1 MISPTR
7 LADFFVEMAD
17 TLVDD
22 FDIIDFYHTL
32 TEHAATVSGAAA
44 VGLVLTDHRG
54 HIRFMAASNASAK
67 MLELLQVQTSEGP
80 CVDCVREGQPVVNA
94 DLTGAQDRWPTFAPR
109 ALQAGIRSVHAF
121 PMKLRDEVIG
131 ALNLF
136 RTDDRPFDPQGVR
149 VVQALTDVATI
160 AILQERN
167 LAKAEALTEQLQGA
181 FNSRIVIEQAK
192 GALARS
198 EGVAIQE
205 AFELLRAEAR
215 SSHQKL
221 SEVARRV
228 LSDLEKP
235 AGGGGRT
242 PVT

>member
-7 LADFFVEMAD
+7 LADLFVEMAD

-44 VGLVLTDHRG
+44 VGLLLNDHHGR
-54 HIRFMAASNASAK
+54 IRFMAASNASAS

-80 CVDCVREGQPVVNA
+80 CVECVRERRQVVNA
-94 DLTGAQDRWPTFAPR
+94 DLSSAHDRWPTFAPR
-109 ALQAGIRSVHAF
+109 AIQAGIRSVHAF

-136 RTDDRPFDPQGVR
+136 DTSDQQFDPQDVR
-149 VVQALTDVATI
+149 VVQALADVATI
-160 AILQERN
+160 AILQERH
-167 LAKAEALTEQLQGA
+167 LARAEALTEQLQGA

-192 GALARS
+192 GAVARS
-198 EGVAIQE
+198 QGTSIQE

-215 SSHQKL
+215 SSRQKL

-228 LSDLEKP
+228 LSDLENP
-235 AGGGGRT
+235 GR
-242 PVT
+242 